1 VTQLREITE
10 KENSGEKTQL
20 REITEKENSGLR
32 ELLS

>member
-1 VTQLREITE
+1 MTQLREITE